1 MAKETRQS
9 YAAKVKA
16 MHQRILQDLAARG
29 LSDEDIEGMEQ
40 DTRVD
45 GGQVQGWE
53 FRVALTG
60 GRSPLV
66 YRLENREG
74 AELRCNGSPLQQI
87 GEA

>member
-16 MHQRILQDLAARG
+16 MHKRILLDLAARG
-29 LSDEDIEGMEQ
+29 LSDEDVEGIEQ

-45 GGQVQGWE
+45 DGEVQGWE
-53 FRVALTG
+53 FRVALAG

-66 YRLENREG
+66 YHLDNREG
-74 AELRCNGSPLQQI
+74 AELLCNGAPLQQI